1 MSDELTP
8 HDQAVQAIADFDRT
22 MHDPNRTVDPIG
34 QLFRALGAASAQH
47 AQEARAART
56 RWRNRPEAKAARS
69 RAAKK
74 AAATR
79 AAKKAAER
87 AAWEA
92 EAERDARVP
101 TVHCPHFDFVPFG
114 SGETECVLAP
124 GHAGEDHEDVDGHTW
139 PSDDCTED
147 DCGEACGY

>member
-1 MSDELTP
+1 MSENLTP
-8 HDQAVQAIADFDRT
+8 HEQAAQAITDFDRAV
-22 MHDPNRTVDPIG
+22 HDPNRTVDPLTV
-34 QLFRALGAASAQH
+34 LFQALGAASAQH
-47 AQEARAART
+47 HQELRAART

-101 TVHCPHFDFVPFG
+101 KVRCPHMDFVPYG

-124 GHAGEDHEDVDGHTW
+124 GHRGEDHEDLDGHSW
-139 PSDDCTED
+139 PNDDCNEQ
-147 DCGEACGY
+147 DCGASCGF

>member
-8 HDQAVQAIADFDRT
+8 HDQAVQAIADFDRAV
-22 MHDPNRTVDPIG
+22 HDPNRAVDPVG
-34 QLFRALGAASAQH
+34 ALFRALGAASAQH

-56 RWRNRPEAKAARS
+56 RWRNRPEAKERRS
-69 RAAKK
+69 AAAKK

-79 AAKKAAER
+79 AANKAAER

-101 TVHCPHFDFVPFG
+101 KVRCPHMDFVPFG

-124 GHAGEDHEDVDGHTW
+124 GHRGEDHEDLDGHTW
-139 PSDDCTED
+139 PSDDCNET
-147 DCGEACGY
+147 DCGETCGF